1 MIPSLI
7 IFVIT
12 YFFIATEK
20 IDKMVAAILGASVAI
35 FAQQIHYT
43 EAFETID
50 LNVLFLL
57 IGMMLTVNILAKT
70 GVFEWV
76 AITVA
81 QKARGS
87 GIRILIFLLLVTAV
101 MSAFL
106 DNVTTVIII
115 APITILIAQFM
126 DLPAIPFLILEA
138 LFSNIGGTGTLVGDP
153 PNIIIGSASHLG
165 FNDFLIHMGPPALL
179 VLAIG
184 ILAVLMLY
192 GKSFQVSD
200 RARERL
206 MQAYPEE
213 AILQPTNLKR
223 GLVVL
228 TLIFIGFFISHAIH
242 VETGVIAL
250 AGGFLM
256 MLVCRADPHHTLA
269 EVEWPTIL
277 FFIGLFMLVG
287 SLEHNG
293 FFEMIGNKMMS
304 WTGGNLLLTC
314 IAILWFS
321 AIFSAFLDNI
331 PMVIST
337 IPIIQTVIPVFAAQ
351 AGLEMGSDQAL
362 TTIAEPLYFSLALGA
377 CLGGNGTIVGASANV
392 VVVQIARRNNYNIT
406 FWEFMKAGFPAVI
419 ISVLISTGYVYLRY
433 FN

>member
-1 MIPSLI
+1 MHPL
-7 IFVIT
+7 
-12 YFFIATEK
+12 
-20 IDKMVAAILGASVAI
+20 
-35 FAQQIHYT
+35 QQ
-43 EAFETID
+43 
-50 LNVLFLL
+50 N
-57 IGMMLTVNILAKT
+57 
-70 GVFEWV
+70 
-76 AITVA
+76 
-81 QKARGS
+81 
-87 GIRILIFLLLVTAV
+87 
-101 MSAFL
+101 
-106 DNVTTVIII
+106 
-115 APITILIAQFM
+115 
-126 DLPAIPFLILEA
+126 
-138 LFSNIGGTGTLVGDP
+138 
-153 PNIIIGSASHLG
+153 
-165 FNDFLIHMGPPALL
+165 
-179 VLAIG
+179 
-184 ILAVLMLY
+184 
-192 GKSFQVSD
+192 GKSFQVTD
-200 RARERL
+200 RAKERL

-228 TLIFIGFFISHAIH
+228 TLIFIGFFISHSIH

-256 MLVCRADPHHTLA
+256 MLVCRADAHHTLA

-293 FFEMIGNKMMS
+293 FFELIGSKMIQ
-304 WTGGNLLLTC
+304 WTGGNLLFTC
-314 IAILWFS
+314 LAILWFS

-351 AGLEMGSDQAL
+351 VGLDPASPEAL

-419 ISVLISTGYVYLRY
+419 MSVLISTGYVYWRY
-433 FN
+433 F